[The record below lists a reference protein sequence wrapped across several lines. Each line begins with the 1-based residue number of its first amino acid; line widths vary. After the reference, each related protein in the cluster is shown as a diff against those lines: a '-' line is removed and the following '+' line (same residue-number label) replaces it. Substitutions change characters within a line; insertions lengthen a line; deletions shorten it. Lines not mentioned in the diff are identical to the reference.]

1 MAGSNPNLLVFA
13 RALRVLLAPAL
24 PKKTQKKDARNAD
37 RSGVSSPASPA
48 SWTAVRLCKLCMCVV
63 CVLPMSDRNTLFL
76 EGRHFRKVK
85 YLCKYFYVPEQTGKS
100 FCSSFISLP
109 GETSNVP

>member
-1 MAGSNPNLLVFA
+1 MAGSNPNLLVFT
-13 RALRVLLAPAL
+13 RALRVLLAPVL
-24 PKKTQKKDARNAD
+24 PKKTQTKDARNAD
-37 RSGVSSPASPA
+37 RSGVSSPA

-76 EGRHFRKVK
+76 QGRHFQKVK
-85 YLCKYFYVPEQTGKS
+85 YFCKYFYVPEQTGKS
-100 FCSSFISLP
+100 FCSSFMSLP